1 MSSPSKSSEITPTN
15 STLTILIDNYDSFTW
30 NIYQYLSELGAE
42 VQVFRNDQITVE
54 QIEDLCPKNIIISP
68 GPGGPSANVG
78 ISRDVI
84 SSFAG
89 IVPILGVC
97 LGEQCIV
104 EVFGGKVEYAGE
116 IVHGKTS
123 TIKHD
128 GKGVYT
134 NVPNEISATRYHSLA
149 AQPQTIPDDLEIT
162 SWSETNVIMGV
173 RHRDYTIEGIQFHPE
188 SILSEHGKTI
198 LGNFLKLQG
207 GKWDDNPKFC
217 VKSPLA
223 KTFVQKNSIPSILEK
238 IRNQRLT
245 DIKLAKKQP
254 GCSSRDYEKLLS
266 LHATHP
272 LIDFVSRIKQTL
284 PKYPAIFAEVKRAS
298 PSKGNIDPSANAA
311 EQALKYAKAGA
322 SVISVLTESK
332 WFKGS
337 LNDMRQVRDVLATI
351 PNRPAILRKDFILD
365 TYQIMEARLFG
376 ADTILLI
383 VAILTD
389 DQLTK
394 LYKFSK
400 HLGMEPLVEVNN
412 REEMERAV
420 KLGAKVIG
428 VNNRNLHTFDVD
440 MNTTSMLAD
449 MVPEGVILAA
459 LSGITGRDDVV
470 TYRKQGVKA
479 LLIGEALMKAKN
491 KRTFIHELL
500 ELEESPKPTVKVKAP
515 PSPLVKICGVS
526 TVDAAIAAAD
536 AGADFIGLIF
546 AKSKRQVQIDQAL
559 EIVSVIREIQ
569 SEKAQDKIELTEQSQ
584 EDVIKLSGNDDWFK
598 LQASRI
604 NNSRKPLLVGVF
616 QNQSLEYIT
625 NILDHL
631 KLDLVQLHGDEPL
644 DMAKFLP
651 VPVIKAFHVDN
662 DFTNPTLVTQPG
674 YNALCLLDTKVPLVS
689 NDKEEEVEENKK
701 YIPAG
706 GSGKTFDWNIAL
718 KIKESVSKKRIG
730 GKNGFPLI
738 LAGGLTPS
746 NVIKAIEKVKPW
758 AVDVS
763 SGVETDGE
771 KDLEKIKDFITNAKS
786 FVYDD
791 DDDDYND
798 EEDYCEVVGAYEGG
812 ENGYDKDGRD
822 DEKDDEQI
830 KQKEDGEIGVAQ

>member
-1 MSSPSKSSEITPTN
+1 MSSPIIAPTN

-42 VQVFRNDQITVE
+42 VQVFRNDQITIE
-54 QIEDLCPKNIIISP
+54 QIEELNPKNIIISP
-68 GPGGPSANVG
+68 GPGGPSSNVG

-84 SSFAG
+84 SLFAG
-89 IVPILGVC
+89 HVPILGVC

-128 GKGVYT
+128 GKGVYIDL
-134 NVPNEISATRYHSLA
+134 PNEISATRYHSLA
-149 AQPQTIPDDLEIT
+149 AQPPTIPDELEIT

-173 RHRDYTIEGIQFHPE
+173 RHREFTIEGIQFHPE
-188 SILSEHGKTI
+188 SVLSGDHGKKL
-198 LGNFLKLQG
+198 LGNFLKIQG
-207 GKWDDNPKFC
+207 GKWEDNPEFG
-217 VKSPLA
+217 VKAPLA
-223 KTFVQKNSIPSILEK
+223 KTFVQAKSIPSILEK
-238 IRNQRLT
+238 ICNQRLA
-245 DIKLAKKQP
+245 DIGIAKKQP
-254 GCSSRDYEKLLS
+254 GSSPHDYEKLLS
-266 LHATHP
+266 LHVTHP

-298 PSKGNIDPSANAA
+298 PSKGNIDLSVNAA
-311 EQALKYAKAGA
+311 EQALRYAKAGA

-351 PNRPAILRKDFILD
+351 PNRPAVLRKDFIVD
-365 TYQIMEARLFG
+365 TYQIMEARLYG

-383 VAILTD
+383 VALLTD
-389 DQLTK
+389 EQLTK

-440 MNTTSMLAD
+440 MNTTSMLAE

-470 TYRKQGVKA
+470 AYLEQGVKA

-491 KRTFIHELL
+491 KRAFIHELL
-500 ELEESPKPTVKVKAP
+500 ALEEPPKPTVKVKAP

-546 AKSKRQVQIDQAL
+546 AKSRRQVQIDQAL
-559 EIVSVIREIQ
+559 EIVTIIRELQ
-569 SEKAQDKIELTEQSQ
+569 SERAHDKIELPEQSQ
-584 EDVIKLSGNDDWFK
+584 EDVIKLSGNNDWFK

-604 NNSRKPLLVGVF
+604 VNNSRKPLLVGVF

-625 NILDHL
+625 TILDFL

-651 VPVIKAFHVDN
+651 VPVIKAFHID
-662 DFTNPTLVTQPG
+662 DEFTNPILVTQPG

-689 NDKEEEVEENKK
+689 NDKEENKEEETDENKK
-701 YIPAG
+701 HKHQGGAG
-706 GSGKTFDWNIAL
+706 KPFDWSIAL
-718 KIKESVSKKRIG
+718 KVKESVSKKRVG

-738 LAGGLTPS
+738 LAGGLTPL
-746 NVIKAIEKVKPW
+746 NVIEAIEKVKPW

-763 SGVETDGE
+763 SET
-771 KDLEKIKDFITNAKS
+771 
-786 FVYDD
+786 
-791 DDDDYND
+791 
-798 EEDYCEVVGAYEGG
+798 CEGG
-812 ENGYDKDGRD
+812 ENGYDKDDR
-822 DEKDDEQI
+822 DEKEDECA
-830 KQKEDGEIGVAQ
+830 KQKDDCEIGVAQ